1 MNGIAAT
8 AWLLFAIA
16 GTGFLTY
23 VASKLGGS
31 KKAGVIFLLTALTV
45 AFSFVQPGN
54 AFTLVSAVIVGA
66 LLPKYLATRF
76 GRVFATSR
84 EALARALD
92 GARGVLG
99 GFSLGGISEGL
110 RGFWRKPKFWLGLV
124 GLLALYVGVQ
134 LLGDVALGLLWLAL
148 SVATGWLTFSL
159 HQGAPESDEYFADD
173 TAAFASGDRHSEEG
187 DYLSPPSV
195 HADEVEL

>member
-1 MNGIAAT
+1 MNGVAAT
-8 AWLLFAIA
+8 AWLFVAIA
-16 GTGFLTY
+16 GTGLVTY
-23 VASKLGGS
+23 ATSKVGGS
-31 KKAGVIFLLTALTV
+31 KKAGAIFLLAAFTV

-54 AFTLVSAVIVGA
+54 AFTLASAVVVGA
-66 LLPKYLATRF
+66 LLPKYLSARF
-76 GRVFATSR
+76 GKVFTTSR

-99 GFSLGGISEGL
+99 GLSLGGISEGL

-134 LLGDVALGLLWLAL
+134 LLGDVALGLLWLAF

-173 TAAFASGDRHSEEG
+173 TAAFESGDTYTEED
-187 DYLSPPSV
+187 DYLAAPSV